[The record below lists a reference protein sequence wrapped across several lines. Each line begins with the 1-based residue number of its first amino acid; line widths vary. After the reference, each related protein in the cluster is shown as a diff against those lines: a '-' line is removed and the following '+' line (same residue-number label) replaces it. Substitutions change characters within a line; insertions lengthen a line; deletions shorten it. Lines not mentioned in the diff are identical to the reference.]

1 MNFDKHN
8 FLKKIAAI
16 SSGLAIGILPVL
28 STCQISALLQVDVD
42 AVAENIEKMK
52 VECTAADGKL
62 AYYCLIKNFFRK
74 NKLRPDLDRFS
85 LVEQKLNRL
94 NFFKIDQIEKI
105 LLAGAM
111 IIDFN
116 KKVAEFDSKKFELN
130 SNMNEICNSL
140 VWLYKFYTFVIENTE
155 SMLKQGIHPEKGAFL
170 ENTMENYKAKHR
182 VITEIFS
189 NVMPDGYLNFTE
201 DASRIWNRASS
212 KAYINSKDGI
222 VSKNWENLLY
232 YTVRYHVCKA
242 CSIEKVFDEFDLEDT
257 ETKIKEEG
265 TKPTSAG
272 PSNVS
277 DVLEA
282 SISEGIKQMH
292 IEKMFFEL
300 NDESKFLEGVKDLVD
315 EDFAE
320 EEPSVPLIKFLYAS
334 RFESKMILC
343 ENYSSPERRQ
353 RIQNINMR
361 NFLETIVFYAFSNN
375 LNWYFTDYYY
385 STVRRNILIKAES
398 SNSNSHFLG
407 EILDVMGGGSKHD
420 YYYFEDKL
428 DKAQRAAGDKQIDPK
443 EFAYQMK
450 EWKYCSKEFKDIM
463 IAVYKSRKSQ
473 GKEKD
478 ISESKKKEVLE
489 RISDSLDILD
499 ICARLNEKNAAYK
512 EYVQEIRK
520 YASELLKMKVPSNII
535 KFKSYYDYYKNH
547 PEKLQPGILDTGN
560 DVPEEVRIV
569 NDKIKENMYYMLKES
584 EEILNQEEIKYKKAK
599 KRKKISSGEDIKKEP
614 EKRTEAPKKTSEKPK
629 ISEEKNQTSAPAKP
643 VGTEKPLP
651 SPEIKPNKVEE
662 NTHITPKKSEE
673 VSNQE
678 ESKSKKKNSSVAD
691 TEKPL
696 QSPEIQP
703 NEVEE
708 NIHITPKK
716 GEEVLNQKKS
726 KHKKP
731 KKKKSVVADSKKEP
745 EKLTEAPKK
754 TSEKPKN
761 SEEKNQTYAPAK
773 PVDTEKPLQSAETQQ
788 SKIKQIQEK
797 EEFQKNQVI
806 RSEKWKEEVAR
817 KKIVKEKDKVS
828 KAKDQIV
835 EKTESEAFF
844 EKYPHKI
851 VLPESINSY
860 LEMLRRKGKG
870 GTLLSRVEEFIEQG
884 IIKPGGHLKRLGE
897 NRFEQYLTRNERIGF
912 EIGKNEDDKFIAI
925 IRSIGGHFDNA
936 KEVDKAF
943 ERTSFG
949 GIRLSDKSS
958 SGSE

>member
-1 MNFDKHN
+1 MNFDKHH
-8 FLKKIAAI
+8 FIKKIGAI
-16 SSGLAIGILPVL
+16 SSALAIGMLPCL
-28 STCQISALLQVDVD
+28 STRQINALVQADVD
-42 AVAENIEKMK
+42 TVAQNIERMK
-52 VECTAADGKL
+52 SECTAANGKS

-85 LVEQKLNRL
+85 LVDQKLNRL
-94 NFFKIDQIEKI
+94 SFFKIDQIEKI

-116 KKVAEFDSKKFELN
+116 KKVAAFDSGKFELN
-130 SNMNEICNSL
+130 SNMSEICNSL
-140 VWLYKFYTFVIENTE
+140 VWLHKFYTFVIENTE

-182 VITEIFS
+182 VISEIFA

-300 NDESKFLEGVKDLVD
+300 NDESKFLEGVKDLAC

-320 EEPSVPLIKFLYAS
+320 EEPSVPLLKFLYAS

-353 RIQNINMR
+353 RIQNISMR
-361 NFLETIVFYAFSNN
+361 NLLETIVFYAFSNN
-375 LNWYFTDYYY
+375 LDWYFTDYYY

-428 DKAQRAAGDKQIDPK
+428 DKAQRAAGGKQIDPK

-463 IAVYKSRKSQ
+463 VAVYKSRKSQ

-478 ISESKKKEVLE
+478 ISESKKKKVLE

-512 EYVQEIRK
+512 EYVQEVRK

-535 KFKSYYDYYKNH
+535 KFKSYYEYYKNH

-599 KRKKISSGEDIKKEP
+599 KRKKVSEESDSKKEP
-614 EKRTEAPKKTSEKPK
+614 EKRIEAPKKVSED
-629 ISEEKNQTSAPAKP
+629 KNQTSAPVKHADS
-643 VGTEKPLP
+643 EKPLQSAETQP
-651 SPEIKPNKVEE
+651 TKAEE
-662 NTHITPKKSEE
+662 NTNSAPNKNAG
-673 VSNQE
+673 VSNQ
-678 ESKSKKKNSSVAD
+678 KRTKHKKKNSSVAD
-691 TEKPL
+691 
-696 QSPEIQP
+696 
-703 NEVEE
+703 
-708 NIHITPKK
+708 
-716 GEEVLNQKKS
+716 
-726 KHKKP
+726 
-731 KKKKSVVADSKKEP
+731 SKKER
-745 EKLTEAPKK
+745 EKRVEAPKK

-761 SEEKNQTYAPAK
+761 SEDKNKISAPAK
-773 PVDTEKPLQSAETQQ
+773 PADSEKPLQSPEIQPN
-788 SKIKQIQEK
+788 KIKQIQEK

-817 KKIVKEKDKVS
+817 KKIVKEKYKVS
-828 KAKDQIV
+828 KAKDQII
-835 EKTESEAFF
+835 EKTESQAFF

-851 VLPESINSY
+851 VIPDSINSY
-860 LEMLRRKGKG
+860 LETLRRKGKG

-884 IIKPGGHLKRLGE
+884 TIKPGGHLKRLGE
-897 NRFEQYLTRNERIGF
+897 NRFEQYVTRSERIGF
-912 EIGKNEDDKFIAI
+912 EIGKNENGEFIAT
-925 IRSIGGHFDNA
+925 IRSIGGHFDCA
-936 KEVDKAF
+936 KDVDKAF
-943 ERTSFG
+943 GKTSFG
-949 GIRLSDKSS
+949 GTKSSDKYSNSS
-958 SGSE
+958 E

>member
-1 MNFDKHN
+1 MSFDKHN

-28 STCQISALLQVDVD
+28 STCQINALLQADVD

-74 NKLRPDLDRFS
+74 NKLRTDLDRFS

-130 SNMNEICNSL
+130 SNINEICNSL
-140 VWLYKFYTFVIENTE
+140 VWLHKFYTFVIENTE

-182 VITEIFS
+182 VITEIFA

-265 TKPTSAG
+265 AKPTKGA

-277 DVLEA
+277 EVLET

-315 EDFAE
+315 EDFANDDTSI
-320 EEPSVPLIKFLYAS
+320 PILKFLYAS

-353 RIQNINMR
+353 RIQNISMR
-361 NFLETIVFYAFSNN
+361 NFFETIVFYAFSNN
-375 LNWYFTDYYY
+375 LDWHFRDYYY
-385 STVRRNILIKAES
+385 SVVRRNILIGAES
-398 SNSNSHFLG
+398 TDSNFFG
-407 EILDVMGGGSKHD
+407 EMLNVMGGDSKYD
-420 YYYFEDKL
+420 YDYFETRL
-428 DKAQRAAGDKQIDPK
+428 DKAQRAAGDKPIDPK
-443 EFAYQMK
+443 ALVYQMK
-450 EWKYCSKEFKDIM
+450 ECKYCSNEFKDM
-463 IAVYKSRKSQ
+463 MAAMYESRRSQ
-473 GKEKD
+473 SKGKV
-478 ISESKKKEVLE
+478 ISESKRKEVLE

-512 EYVQEIRK
+512 EYVQEVRK

-547 PEKLQPGILDTGN
+547 PEKLQPGTLDTSN
-560 DVPEEVRIV
+560 DVPEGVRTV

-599 KRKKISSGEDIKKEP
+599 KRKKISAGEDIKKEP

-643 VGTEKPLP
+643 VDSEKPLQ

-678 ESKSKKKNSSVAD
+678 ESKSKKKKSSVAD
-691 TEKPL
+691 SEKPL
-696 QSPEIQP
+696 PSPEIKP
-703 NEVEE
+703 NKVEE
-708 NIHITPKK
+708 NTHSAPKK
-716 GEEVLNQKKS
+716 IEEVSNQEES
-726 KHKKP
+726 KHKKH
-731 KKKKSVVADSKKEP
+731 KKKKSAVADSKKEP
-745 EKLTEAPKK
+745 EKRIEAPKK
-754 TSEKPKN
+754 TSEKPKI
-761 SEEKNQTYAPAK
+761 SEEKNQTSAPAK
-773 PVDTEKPLQSAETQQ
+773 PVDTEKPLQSSEIQQ

-828 KAKDQIV
+828 KAKDQIL

-860 LEMLRRKGKG
+860 LEMLRRKGNG

-912 EIGKNEDDKFIAI
+912 EIGKNEDDKFVAI
-925 IRSIGGHFDNA
+925 IRSIGGHFDSA

>member
-1 MNFDKHN
+1 MNFDKQN
-8 FLKKIAAI
+8 FIKKIGAI
-16 SSGLAIGILPVL
+16 SSALAICMLPCL
-28 STCQISALLQVDVD
+28 STRQINALVQADVD
-42 AVAENIEKMK
+42 TVAQNIESMK
-52 VECTAADGKL
+52 SECTEANGKS

-85 LVEQKLNRL
+85 LVDQKLNRL
-94 NFFKIDQIEKI
+94 SFFKIDQIEKI

-116 KKVAEFDSKKFELN
+116 KKVAAFDSGKLELN
-130 SNMNEICNSL
+130 SNMSEICNSL
-140 VWLYKFYTFVIENTE
+140 VWLHKFYTFVIENTE
-155 SMLKQGIHPEKGAFL
+155 RMLKQGIHPEKGAFL

-182 VITEIFS
+182 VISEIFA

-242 CSIEKVFDEFDLEDT
+242 SSIEKVFDEFDLEDT

-265 TKPTSAG
+265 AKSTNGG

-277 DVLEA
+277 EVLET

-300 NDESKFLEGVKDLVD
+300 NDESKFLEGVKDLAC

-320 EEPSVPLIKFLYAS
+320 EEPSVPLLKFLYAS

-353 RIQNINMR
+353 RIQNISMR
-361 NFLETIVFYAFSNN
+361 NLLETIVFYAFSNN
-375 LNWYFTDYYY
+375 LDWYFTDYYY

-428 DKAQRAAGDKQIDPK
+428 DKAQRAAGGKQIDPK

-463 IAVYKSRKSQ
+463 VAVYQSRRSQ

-512 EYVQEIRK
+512 EYVQEVRK

-535 KFKSYYDYYKNH
+535 KFKSYYEYYKNH

-599 KRKKISSGEDIKKEP
+599 KRKKIS
-614 EKRTEAPKKTSEKPK
+614 
-629 ISEEKNQTSAPAKP
+629 
-643 VGTEKPLP
+643 
-651 SPEIKPNKVEE
+651 
-662 NTHITPKKSEE
+662 
-673 VSNQE
+673 E
-678 ESKSKKKNSSVAD
+678 ES
-691 TEKPL
+691 
-696 QSPEIQP
+696 
-703 NEVEE
+703 
-708 NIHITPKK
+708 
-716 GEEVLNQKKS
+716 
-726 KHKKP
+726 
-731 KKKKSVVADSKKEP
+731 DSKKEP
-745 EKLTEAPKK
+745 EKRIEAPKK

-761 SEEKNQTYAPAK
+761 SEEKNKISAPAK
-773 PVDTEKPLQSAETQQ
+773 PADSEKPLQSAETQPN
-788 SKIKQIQEK
+788 KIKQIQEK

-817 KKIVKEKDKVS
+817 KKIVKEKDKIS
-828 KAKDQIV
+828 KAKDQII
-835 EKTESEAFF
+835 EKTESQAFF

-851 VLPESINSY
+851 VIPDSINSY

-884 IIKPGGHLKRLGE
+884 TIRPGGHLKRLGE
-897 NRFEQYLTRNERIGF
+897 NRFEQYVTRSERIGF
-912 EIGKNEDDKFIAI
+912 EIGKNENGEFIAT
-925 IRSIGGHFDNA
+925 IRSIGGHFDCA
-936 KEVDKAF
+936 KDVDKAF
-943 ERTSFG
+943 GKTSFG
-949 GIRLSDKSS
+949 GTKSSDKYSNSS
-958 SGSE
+958 E

>member
-16 SSGLAIGILPVL
+16 SSGLAIGILPGL
-28 STCQISALLQVDVD
+28 PTCQINALLQADVD

-74 NKLRPDLDRFS
+74 NKLRTDLDRFS

-130 SNMNEICNSL
+130 SNMSEICNSL

-257 ETKIKEEG
+257 ETKIKEKG
-265 TKPTSAG
+265 AKPTSAG
-272 PSNVS
+272 PSKIS

-398 SNSNSHFLG
+398 SNSHSHFLG
-407 EILDVMGGGSKHD
+407 EMLNVMGGDSKHD

-463 IAVYKSRKSQ
+463 IAVYKSRKSR

-512 EYVQEIRK
+512 EYVQEVRK

-535 KFKSYYDYYKNH
+535 KFKSYYEYYKNH

-614 EKRTEAPKKTSEKPK
+614 EKRTEVPKKTSEKPKISEEKNQTSSPAKPVDTKKPLQSLEIKPNKVEENTHSAPKKSEEVSNQKESKHKKHKKKKSAVADSKKEPEKRTESPKKTSEKPK

-643 VGTEKPLP
+643 V
-651 SPEIKPNKVEE
+651 
-662 NTHITPKKSEE
+662 
-673 VSNQE
+673 
-678 ESKSKKKNSSVAD
+678 D

-696 QSPEIQP
+696 QS
-703 NEVEE
+703 
-708 NIHITPKK
+708 
-716 GEEVLNQKKS
+716 S
-726 KHKKP
+726 
-731 KKKKSVVADSKKEP
+731 
-745 EKLTEAPKK
+745 
-754 TSEKPKN
+754 
-761 SEEKNQTYAPAK
+761 
-773 PVDTEKPLQSAETQQ
+773 ETQQ

-860 LEMLRRKGKG
+860 LEMLRRKGNG

>member
-28 STCQISALLQVDVD
+28 STCQINALLQADVD

-535 KFKSYYDYYKNH
+535 KFRSYYDYYKNH
-547 PEKLQPGILDTGN
+547 PEKLQPGILDTSN

-614 EKRTEAPKKTSEKPK
+614 EKRTEVPKKTSGKPK
-629 ISEEKNQTSAPAKP
+629 ISEEKNQTYAPAKP
-643 VGTEKPLP
+643 VDTEKLLP

-662 NTHITPKKSEE
+662 NTHITPKKGEE
-673 VSNQE
+673 VSNQKE
-678 ESKSKKKNSSVAD
+678 
-691 TEKPL
+691 P
-696 QSPEIQP
+696 
-703 NEVEE
+703 
-708 NIHITPKK
+708 
-716 GEEVLNQKKS
+716 

-731 KKKKSVVADSKKEP
+731 KKKKSAVADSKKEP
-745 EKLTEAPKK
+745 EKRTEAPKK
-754 TSEKPKN
+754 TSEKPKI
-761 SEEKNQTYAPAK
+761 SEDKNQTSAPAK
-773 PVDTEKPLQSAETQQ
+773 PVDTEKPLQSSETQQ

>member
-28 STCQISALLQVDVD
+28 STCQISALLQADVD

-74 NKLRPDLDRFS
+74 NKLRTDLDRFS

-265 TKPTSAG
+265 EKRTKGA

-277 DVLEA
+277 EVLET

-300 NDESKFLEGVKDLVD
+300 NDESKFLEGVEDLVD
-315 EDFAE
+315 EDFANDDTSI
-320 EEPSVPLIKFLYAS
+320 PILKFLYAS

-353 RIQNINMR
+353 RIQNISMR
-361 NFLETIVFYAFSNN
+361 NFFETIVFYIFSNN
-375 LNWYFTDYYY
+375 LDWNFRDYYY
-385 STVRRNILIKAES
+385 SVVRRNILIGAES
-398 SNSNSHFLG
+398 TDSNFFG
-407 EILDVMGGGSKHD
+407 EMLNVMGGDSKYD
-420 YYYFEDKL
+420 YDYFETRL
-428 DKAQRAAGDKQIDPK
+428 DKAQRAAGDKPIDPK
-443 EFAYQMK
+443 ALVYQMK
-450 EWKYCSKEFKDIM
+450 ECKYCSNEFKDM
-463 IAVYKSRKSQ
+463 MAAMYESRRSQ
-473 GKEKD
+473 SKGKV
-478 ISESKKKEVLE
+478 ISESKRKEVLE

-512 EYVQEIRK
+512 EYVQEARK

-547 PEKLQPGILDTGN
+547 PEKLQPGTLDTSN
-560 DVPEEVRIV
+560 DVPEGVRIV

-629 ISEEKNQTSAPAKP
+629 ISEEKNQTSAPANP
-643 VGTEKPLP
+643 VDSEKPLP

-662 NTHITPKKSEE
+662 NTHSAPKKGEE

-691 TEKPL
+691 SKKPL
-696 QSPEIQP
+696 QSSETQP
-703 NEVEE
+703 NKVEE
-708 NIHITPKK
+708 NTHSAPKK

-726 KHKKP
+726 KHKKH
-731 KKKKSVVADSKKEP
+731 KKKKSAVADSKKEP
-745 EKLTEAPKK
+745 EKRTEAPKK
-754 TSEKPKN
+754 TSEKSKI
-761 SEEKNQTYAPAK
+761 SEEKNQTSAPAK
-773 PVDTEKPLQSAETQQ
+773 PVDTEKPLQSSETQQ

-925 IRSIGGHFDNA
+925 IRSIGGHFDSA

>member
-1 MNFDKHN
+1 MSFDKHN

-28 STCQISALLQVDVD
+28 STCQINALLQADVD

-74 NKLRPDLDRFS
+74 NKLRTDLDRFS

-130 SNMNEICNSL
+130 SNINEICNSL
-140 VWLYKFYTFVIENTE
+140 VWLHKFYTFVIENTE

-182 VITEIFS
+182 VITEIFA

-265 TKPTSAG
+265 AKPTKGA

-277 DVLEA
+277 EVLET

-315 EDFAE
+315 EDFANDDTSI
-320 EEPSVPLIKFLYAS
+320 PILKFLYAS

-353 RIQNINMR
+353 RIQNISMR
-361 NFLETIVFYAFSNN
+361 NFFETIVFYAFSNN
-375 LNWYFTDYYY
+375 LDWHFRDYYY
-385 STVRRNILIKAES
+385 SVVRRNILIGAES
-398 SNSNSHFLG
+398 TDSNFFG
-407 EILDVMGGGSKHD
+407 EMLNVMGGDSKYD
-420 YYYFEDKL
+420 YDYFETRL
-428 DKAQRAAGDKQIDPK
+428 DKAQRAAGDKPIDPK
-443 EFAYQMK
+443 ALVYQMK
-450 EWKYCSKEFKDIM
+450 ECKYCSNEFKDM
-463 IAVYKSRKSQ
+463 MAAMYESRRSQ
-473 GKEKD
+473 SKGKV
-478 ISESKKKEVLE
+478 ISESKRKEVLE

-512 EYVQEIRK
+512 EYVQEVRK

-547 PEKLQPGILDTGN
+547 PEKLQPGTLDTSN
-560 DVPEEVRIV
+560 DVPEGVRTV

-599 KRKKISSGEDIKKEP
+599 KRKKISAGEDIKKEP

-643 VGTEKPLP
+643 VDSEKPLP

-678 ESKSKKKNSSVAD
+678 ESKSKKKKSSVAD
-691 TEKPL
+691 SEKPL
-696 QSPEIQP
+696 PSPEIKP
-703 NEVEE
+703 NKVEE
-708 NIHITPKK
+708 NTHSAPKK
-716 GEEVLNQKKS
+716 IEEVSNQEES
-726 KHKKP
+726 KHKKH
-731 KKKKSVVADSKKEP
+731 KKKKSAVADSKKEP
-745 EKLTEAPKK
+745 EKRIEAPKK
-754 TSEKPKN
+754 TSEKPKI
-761 SEEKNQTYAPAK
+761 SEEKNQTSAPAK
-773 PVDTEKPLQSAETQQ
+773 PVDTEKPLQSSEIQQ

-828 KAKDQIV
+828 KAKDQIL

-860 LEMLRRKGKG
+860 LEMLRRKGNG

-912 EIGKNEDDKFIAI
+912 EIGKNEDDKFVAI
-925 IRSIGGHFDNA
+925 IRSIGGHFDSA

>member
-1 MNFDKHN
+1 M
-8 FLKKIAAI
+8 
-16 SSGLAIGILPVL
+16 
-28 STCQISALLQVDVD
+28 
-42 AVAENIEKMK
+42 
-52 VECTAADGKL
+52 
-62 AYYCLIKNFFRK
+62 
-74 NKLRPDLDRFS
+74 
-85 LVEQKLNRL
+85 
-94 NFFKIDQIEKI
+94 
-105 LLAGAM
+105 
-111 IIDFN
+111 
-116 KKVAEFDSKKFELN
+116 
-130 SNMNEICNSL
+130 
-140 VWLYKFYTFVIENTE
+140 
-155 SMLKQGIHPEKGAFL
+155 
-170 ENTMENYKAKHR
+170 
-182 VITEIFS
+182 
-189 NVMPDGYLNFTE
+189 
-201 DASRIWNRASS
+201 
-212 KAYINSKDGI
+212 
-222 VSKNWENLLY
+222 
-232 YTVRYHVCKA
+232 
-242 CSIEKVFDEFDLEDT
+242 EDT

-315 EDFAE
+315 EDFANDDTSI
-320 EEPSVPLIKFLYAS
+320 PILKFLYAS

-353 RIQNINMR
+353 RIQNISMR
-361 NFLETIVFYAFSNN
+361 NFFETIVFYIFSNN
-375 LNWYFTDYYY
+375 LDWNFRDYYY
-385 STVRRNILIKAES
+385 SVVRRNILIGAES
-398 SNSNSHFLG
+398 TDSNFFG
-407 EILDVMGGGSKHD
+407 EMLNVIGGDSKYD
-420 YYYFEDKL
+420 YDYFETRL
-428 DKAQRAAGDKQIDPK
+428 DKAQRAAGDKPIDPK
-443 EFAYQMK
+443 ALVYQMK
-450 EWKYCSKEFKDIM
+450 ECKYCSNEFKDM
-463 IAVYKSRKSQ
+463 MAAMYESRRSQ
-473 GKEKD
+473 SKGKV
-478 ISESKKKEVLE
+478 ISESKRKEVLE

-560 DVPEEVRIV
+560 DVSEEVRIV

-599 KRKKISSGEDIKKEP
+599 KRKKISSGEDSKKEP

-629 ISEEKNQTSAPAKP
+629 IFE
-643 VGTEKPLP
+643 
-651 SPEIKPNKVEE
+651 
-662 NTHITPKKSEE
+662 
-673 VSNQE
+673 
-678 ESKSKKKNSSVAD
+678 D
-691 TEKPL
+691 
-696 QSPEIQP
+696 
-703 NEVEE
+703 
-708 NIHITPKK
+708 
-716 GEEVLNQKKS
+716 
-726 KHKKP
+726 
-731 KKKKSVVADSKKEP
+731 
-745 EKLTEAPKK
+745 
-754 TSEKPKN
+754 
-761 SEEKNQTYAPAK
+761 KNQTYAPAK
-773 PVDTEKPLQSAETQQ
+773 PVDTEKPIQSSETQQ

>member
-16 SSGLAIGILPVL
+16 SSGLAIGILPGL
-28 STCQISALLQVDVD
+28 STSQISALLQADVD

-74 NKLRPDLDRFS
+74 NKLRTDLDRFS

-189 NVMPDGYLNFTE
+189 NAMPDGYLNFTE

-385 STVRRNILIKAES
+385 STVRRNILIKSES
-398 SNSNSHFLG
+398 SNSHSHFLG
-407 EILDVMGGGSKHD
+407 EMLDVMGGGSKHD

-629 ISEEKNQTSAPAKP
+629 IFEDKNQTSAPAKP
-643 VGTEKPLP
+643 VGTEKPFPSPEIKPNKVEENTHITPKKGEEVSNQEESKSKKKNSSVADSEKPLQ

-673 VSNQE
+673 VSNQKE
-678 ESKSKKKNSSVAD
+678 
-691 TEKPL
+691 P
-696 QSPEIQP
+696 
-703 NEVEE
+703 
-708 NIHITPKK
+708 
-716 GEEVLNQKKS
+716 
-726 KHKKP
+726 KHKKS

-745 EKLTEAPKK
+745 EKRTEAPKK
-754 TSEKPKN
+754 TSEKPKI
-761 SEEKNQTYAPAK
+761 SEERNQTYAPAK
-773 PVDTEKPLQSAETQQ
+773 PVDTEKPLQSSETQQ

-828 KAKDQIV
+828 KAKNQIV

>member
-1 MNFDKHN
+1 MSFDKHH
-8 FLKKIAAI
+8 FIKKIGAI
-16 SSGLAIGILPVL
+16 SSALAIGMLPCL
-28 STCQISALLQVDVD
+28 STRQINALVQADVD
-42 AVAENIEKMK
+42 TVAQNIERMK
-52 VECTAADGKL
+52 SECTAANGKL

-74 NKLRPDLDRFS
+74 NKLRTDLDRFS

-140 VWLYKFYTFVIENTE
+140 VWLYKFYTFVVENTE

-182 VITEIFS
+182 VISEIFA

-265 TKPTSAG
+265 AKSTNGG

-277 DVLEA
+277 EVLET

-320 EEPSVPLIKFLYAS
+320 EEPSVPLLKFLYAS

-375 LNWYFTDYYY
+375 LDWYFTDYYY
-385 STVRRNILIKAES
+385 STVRRNILIKSES
-398 SNSNSHFLG
+398 SNSHYHFLG
-407 EILDVMGGGSKHD
+407 EMLDVMGGGSKHD

-428 DKAQRAAGDKQIDPK
+428 DKAQRAAGGKQIDPK
-443 EFAYQMK
+443 EFVYQMK
-450 EWKYCSKEFKDIM
+450 EWKYCSKEFKDVM
-463 IAVYKSRKSQ
+463 IAMYKSRKSK

-512 EYVQEIRK
+512 EYVQEVRK

-547 PEKLQPGILDTGN
+547 PEKLQPGILDTSN
-560 DVPEEVRIV
+560 DVPEEVRTV

-599 KRKKISSGEDIKKEP
+599 KRKKISAGEDIKKEP

-643 VGTEKPLP
+643 V
-651 SPEIKPNKVEE
+651 
-662 NTHITPKKSEE
+662 
-673 VSNQE
+673 
-678 ESKSKKKNSSVAD
+678 D

-696 QSPEIQP
+696 QS
-703 NEVEE
+703 
-708 NIHITPKK
+708 
-716 GEEVLNQKKS
+716 S
-726 KHKKP
+726 
-731 KKKKSVVADSKKEP
+731 
-745 EKLTEAPKK
+745 
-754 TSEKPKN
+754 
-761 SEEKNQTYAPAK
+761 
-773 PVDTEKPLQSAETQQ
+773 ETQQ

-828 KAKDQIV
+828 KAKDQIL

-860 LEMLRRKGKG
+860 LEMLRRKGNG

-912 EIGKNEDDKFIAI
+912 EIGKNEDDKFVAI
-925 IRSIGGHFDNA
+925 IRSIGGHFDSA

>member
-1 MNFDKHN
+1 MSFDKHN

-16 SSGLAIGILPVL
+16 SSGLAIGVLPVL
-28 STCQISALLQVDVD
+28 STCQISALLQADVD

-52 VECTAADGKL
+52 VECTTADGKL

-74 NKLRPDLDRFS
+74 NKLRTDLDRFS

-130 SNMNEICNSL
+130 SNINEICNSL
-140 VWLYKFYTFVIENTE
+140 VWLYKFYTFVVENTE

-182 VITEIFS
+182 IITEIFA

-232 YTVRYHVCKA
+232 YNVRYHVCKA

-265 TKPTSAG
+265 EKRTKGA

-277 DVLEA
+277 EVLET

-300 NDESKFLEGVKDLVD
+300 NDESKFLEGVEDLVD
-315 EDFAE
+315 EDFANDDTSI
-320 EEPSVPLIKFLYAS
+320 PILKFLYAS

-353 RIQNINMR
+353 RIQNISMR
-361 NFLETIVFYAFSNN
+361 NFFETIVFYAFSNN
-375 LNWYFTDYYY
+375 LDWHFRDYYY
-385 STVRRNILIKAES
+385 SVVRRNILIGAES
-398 SNSNSHFLG
+398 TDSNFFG
-407 EILDVMGGGSKHD
+407 EMLNVMGGDSKYD
-420 YYYFEDKL
+420 YDYFETRL
-428 DKAQRAAGDKQIDPK
+428 DKAQRAAGDKPIDPK
-443 EFAYQMK
+443 ALVYQMK
-450 EWKYCSKEFKDIM
+450 ECKYCSNEFKDM
-463 IAVYKSRKSQ
+463 MAAMYESRRSQ
-473 GKEKD
+473 SKGKV
-478 ISESKKKEVLE
+478 ISESKRKEVLE

-512 EYVQEIRK
+512 EYVQEARK

-547 PEKLQPGILDTGN
+547 PEKLQPGTLDTSN
-560 DVPEEVRIV
+560 DVPEGVRIV

-599 KRKKISSGEDIKKEP
+599 KRKKISAGEDIKKEP

-629 ISEEKNQTSAPAKP
+629 ISEEKNQISAPAKP
-643 VGTEKPLP
+643 VDSEKPIP

-662 NTHITPKKSEE
+662 NTQITPKKSEE

-691 TEKPL
+691 SEKPL
-696 QSPEIQP
+696 PSPEIKP
-703 NEVEE
+703 NKAEE
-708 NIHITPKK
+708 STHSALKK

-731 KKKKSVVADSKKEP
+731 KKKKSAVADSKKEP
-745 EKLTEAPKK
+745 EKRTEAPKK
-754 TSEKPKN
+754 TSENPKI
-761 SEEKNQTYAPAK
+761 SEEKNQTSAPAK
-773 PVDTEKPLQSAETQQ
+773 PVDTEKPLQSSETQQ

-828 KAKDQIV
+828 KAKDQIL

-860 LEMLRRKGKG
+860 LEMLRRKGNG

-912 EIGKNEDDKFIAI
+912 EIGKNEDDKFVAI